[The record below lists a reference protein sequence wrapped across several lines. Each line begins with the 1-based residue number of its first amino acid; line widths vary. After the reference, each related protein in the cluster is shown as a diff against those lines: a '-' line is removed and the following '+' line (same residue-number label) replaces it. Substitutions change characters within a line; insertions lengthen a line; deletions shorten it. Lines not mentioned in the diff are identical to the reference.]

1 MAASATPNPLPLAGV
16 RVLELGHIVAGPTA
30 SLILADLGA
39 DVIKIEH
46 PDGGDQARRMPGAGS
61 GYYFF
66 NRNKRSVAID
76 LKSPRG
82 KALFVTLVRSADVC
96 LDNYAPGA
104 LDRLG
109 LGFDVLAA
117 ENPRLVYMAIKG
129 FLPGPYEHRPSLD
142 ELAQMMGGLAFMTGP
157 PGRPLRAGAS
167 IIDIGA
173 ATYGV
178 IGILA
183 ALYKRATTGQGQML
197 TSGLFETTVFWVG
210 QWMARAVATGQPSRP
225 MAEVGQSL
233 RMGWGIFHLF
243 AAADDE
249 QVFIGVTSNAH
260 WQRFCAAFGLMELF
274 ADERLDTNEKR
285 VTAQEWMLPLI
296 REAVARYTGAALQAT
311 LERASVPYAPLRRP
325 DQLLDDP
332 HLIESGQLM
341 PVPME
346 DGRIG
351 ALPKLP
357 FASTAYDFTVRLPP
371 PKLGEHT
378 REVLAEAG
386 LAAAE
391 IDALLAAN
399 VVLQGDKR

>member
-1 MAASATPNPLPLAGV
+1 MDAAASNSLPLHGL

-76 LKSPRG
+76 LKTPLG
-82 KALFVTLVRSADVC
+82 KAAFLTLVRSADIC

-104 LDRLG
+104 VDRLG

-117 ENPRLVYMAIKG
+117 ENPRLIYLAVKG
-129 FLPGPYEHRPSLD
+129 FLPGPYENRPSLD

-157 PGRPLRAGAS
+157 PGRPMRAGAS

-183 ALYKRATTGQGQML
+183 ALHRRTATGRGEMI
-197 TSGLFETTVFWVG
+197 TSGLFETSVFWVG
-210 QWMARAVATGQPSRP
+210 QWMARAVATEQPSRP

-243 AAADDE
+243 ATADDE

-260 WQRFCAAFGLMELF
+260 WERFCVAFGLPELF
-274 ADERLDTNEKR
+274 ADERLNTNEKR
-285 VTAQEWMLPLI
+285 VAAQEWMLPLV
-296 REAVARYTGAALQAT
+296 RAAVARETSTDLQRK
-311 LERASVPYAPLRRP
+311 LDQASVPYAPVNRP
-325 DQLLDDP
+325 DQLLHDP
-332 HLIESGQLM
+332 HLNEIGQLL

-351 ALPKLP
+351 NLPKLP
-357 FASTAYDFTVRLPP
+357 FVSSAYDFAVRRPP
-371 PKLGEHT
+371 PQLGEHT

-386 LAAAE
+386 IGAAE
-391 IDALLAAN
+391 IDALLAAKI
-399 VVLQGDKR
+399 VT

>member
-1 MAASATPNPLPLAGV
+1 MAASPNTLPLHGL
-16 RVLELGHIVAGPTA
+16 RVLELGHIVAGPSA
-30 SLILADLGA
+30 ALILADLGA
-39 DVIKIEH
+39 DVIKIEN

-61 GYYFF
+61 GYYYF

-76 LKSPRG
+76 LKAPLG
-82 KALFVTLVRSADVC
+82 KALFLTLVRSSDIC

-104 LDRLG
+104 LKRLG
-109 LGFDVLAA
+109 LDFDTLSA
-117 ENPRLVYMAIKG
+117 ENPRLIHMAIKG
-129 FLPGPYEHRPSLD
+129 FLPGPYEQRPSLD

-183 ALYKRATTGQGQML
+183 ALYQRAETGHGQHI

-225 MAEVGQSL
+225 MAEIGQSV

-243 AAADDE
+243 ETQDKE

-260 WQRFCAAFGLMELF
+260 WERFCAILDLAELY
-274 ADERLDTNEKR
+274 ADERLASNEKR
-285 VTAQEWMLPLI
+285 VVAQEWMLPKI
-296 REAVARYTGAALQAT
+296 RGAVARYTSADLQKK
-311 LERASVPYAPLRRP
+311 LEKASVPYAPLQRP

-332 HLIESGQLM
+332 HLKESGQLM
-341 PVPME
+341 AVPME
-346 DGRIG
+346 GGKIG
-351 ALPKLP
+351 HLPKLP
-357 FASTAYDFTVRLPP
+357 FKSDAYDFTLRCGAPG
-371 PKLGEHT
+371 LGADT
-378 REVLAEAG
+378 REVLIEAG
-386 LAAAE
+386 LATSE
-391 IDALLAAN
+391 IDALIAAK
-399 VVLQGDKR
+399 VAFQG

>member
-1 MAASATPNPLPLAGV
+1 MEAAAPSNPLPLVGL

-61 GYYFF
+61 GFYFF
-66 NRNKRSVAID
+66 NRNKRSVAVD

-82 KALFVTLVRSADVC
+82 KALFLRLVRSSDIC

-109 LGFDVLAA
+109 LGFTALAA
-117 ENPRLVYMAIKG
+117 ENPRLIYMTIKG

-183 ALYKRATTGQGQML
+183 ALHQRAATGRGQML
-197 TSGLFETTVFWVG
+197 TAGLYETTVFWVG

-225 MAEVGQSL
+225 MAEIGQSV

-243 AAADDE
+243 ATSDNE

-260 WQRFCAAFGLMELF
+260 WERFCAKFGLQHLH
-274 ADERLDTNEKR
+274 ADERLDTNAKR
-285 VTAQEWMLPLI
+285 VSAQEWMLPLI
-296 REAVARYTGAALQAT
+296 REAVARYTSADLQSL
-311 LERASVPYAPLRRP
+311 LEQASVPYAPLRRP

-332 HLIESGQLM
+332 HLKESGQLL

-346 DGRIG
+346 GGKIG
-351 ALPKLP
+351 TLPKLP
-357 FASTAYDFTVRLPP
+357 FASEEYDFSVRLPP

-386 LAAAE
+386 LDATE
-391 IDALLAAN
+391 IDALITEKIAM
-399 VVLQGDKR
+399 QGDTR

>member
-1 MAASATPNPLPLAGV
+1 MNVAPPSSPLPLEGL

-82 KALFVTLVRSADVC
+82 KALFLRLVRSVDIC

-183 ALYKRATTGQGQML
+183 ALYRRVATGQGQML
-197 TSGLFETTVFWVG
+197 TAGLFETTVFWVG

-225 MAEVGQSL
+225 MAEIGQSL

-243 AAADDE
+243 TTADDE

-260 WQRFCAAFGLMELF
+260 WERFCAAFGLPQLF
-274 ADERLDTNEKR
+274 ADERLGTNEKR
-285 VTAQEWMLPLI
+285 VASQEWMLPQV
-296 REAVARYTGAALQAT
+296 REAVARYPSAELQRR
-311 LERASVPYAPLRRP
+311 LEEASVPYAPLRRP

-332 HLIESGQLM
+332 HLKESGQLL
-341 PVPME
+341 PVPMA

-351 ALPKLP
+351 NLPKLP
-357 FASTAYDFTVRLPP
+357 FASTAYDFTLRLPP
-371 PKLGEHT
+371 PMLGEHT

-386 LAAAE
+386 LDAAE
-391 IDALLAAN
+391 IEALLAAN

>member
-1 MAASATPNPLPLAGV
+1 MTGNQLPLHGI

-61 GYYFF
+61 GYYYF

-76 LKSPRG
+76 LKAPRG
-82 KALFVTLVRSADVC
+82 KDLFLKLLKSADVC

-104 LDRLG
+104 LERLG
-109 LGFDVLAA
+109 LGYEVLKA
-117 ENPRLVYMAIKG
+117 ENPGLVYMAIKG

-183 ALYKRATTGQGQML
+183 ALVAKKERGRGQHI

-210 QWMARAVATGQPSRP
+210 QWMARAVATGEPSRP
-225 MAEVGQSL
+225 MAEIGQSL

-243 AAADDE
+243 ATADDE

-260 WQRFCAAFGLMELF
+260 WKRFCDAFGLGALH
-274 ADERLDTNEKR
+274 ADERLNTNEKR
-285 VTAQEWMLPLI
+285 VSAQEWMLPQI
-296 REAVARYTGAALQAT
+296 RDAVVKYKSAELQRMLEEAG
-311 LERASVPYAPLRRP
+311 VPYAPLRRP

-332 HLIESGQLM
+332 HLVASGQLL
-341 PVPME
+341 PVPM
-346 DGRIG
+346 DGGKIG
-351 ALPKLP
+351 NLPKLP
-357 FASTAYDFTVRLPP
+357 FASTAYDFTLRRPP
-371 PKLGEHT
+371 PKLGEQT
-378 REVLAEAG
+378 REVLSELG
-386 LAAAE
+386 LPAAE
-391 IDALLAAN
+391 IDALFAAK
-399 VVLQGDKR
+399 VVAQA

>member
-1 MAASATPNPLPLAGV
+1 MVADTPNILPLHGL
-16 RVLELGHIVAGPTA
+16 RVLELGHIVAGPA
-30 SLILADLGA
+30 AALILADLGA

-61 GYYFF
+61 GYYYF
-66 NRNKRSVAID
+66 NRNKRSVAVD
-76 LKSPRG
+76 LKSPQG
-82 KALFVTLVRSADVC
+82 KALFRTLTRSADVC

-117 ENPRLVYMAIKG
+117 ENPRLIYMAIKG

-142 ELAQMMGGLAFMTGP
+142 ELAQMMGGLAYMTGP

-183 ALYKRATTGQGQML
+183 ALHRRAETGHGEMI
-197 TSGLFETTVFWVG
+197 TSGLFETSVFWVG
-210 QWMARAVATGQPSRP
+210 QWMARAVATGEPSRP
-225 MAEVGQSL
+225 MAEIGQSL

-243 AAADDE
+243 PTADNE
-249 QVFIGVTSNAH
+249 QVFIGVTSDAH
-260 WQRFCAAFGLMELF
+260 WERFCATFGLPELF
-274 ADERLDTNEKR
+274 ADESLSTNPKR
-285 VTAQEWMLPLI
+285 VAAQEWLLPKV
-296 REAVARYTGAALQAT
+296 REAVSRFGSAELQKK
-311 LERASVPYAPLRRP
+311 LEQASVPYAPLRRP

-332 HLIESGQLM
+332 HLKESGQLLA
-341 PVPME
+341 VPMD

-351 ALPKLP
+351 TLPKLP
-357 FASTAYDFTVRLPP
+357 FRSSDYEFTLKRPAP
-371 PKLGEHT
+371 RLGEHT

-386 LAAAE
+386 LDTAQ
-391 IDALLAAN
+391 IDALLQAK
-399 VVLQGDKR
+399 VVYES

>member
-1 MAASATPNPLPLAGV
+1 
-16 RVLELGHIVAGPTA
+16 
-30 SLILADLGA
+30 LILADLGA

-82 KALFVTLVRSADVC
+82 KALFLTLLRSADVC

-117 ENPRLVYMAIKG
+117 ENPRLVYLAIKG

-157 PGRPLRAGAS
+157 PGRPMRAGAS

-183 ALYKRATTGQGQML
+183 ALFRRAETGRGQML
-197 TSGLFETTVFWVG
+197 TAGLFETTVFWVG

-225 MAEVGQSL
+225 MAEIGQSV

-243 AAADDE
+243 TTADDE

-260 WQRFCAAFGLMELF
+260 WERFCAVFGLQPLF
-274 ADERLDTNEKR
+274 ADERLSTNEKR
-285 VTAQEWMLPLI
+285 VSAQEWMLPLI
-296 REAVARYTGAALQAT
+296 REAVARYTGAELQT
-311 LERASVPYAPLRRP
+311 KLEQASVPYAPLRRP

-332 HLIESGQLM
+332 HLKESGQLL
-341 PVPME
+341 PVEME

-351 ALPKLP
+351 NLPKLP

-378 REVLAEAG
+378 REVLGEAG
-386 LAAAE
+386 LATAD
-391 IDALLAAN
+391 IDALIAAKI
-399 VVLQGDKR
+399 VLQGQER